1 MRYAKGI
8 CWIGD
13 CRIPANWKEE
23 RPESWF
29 NSGKSK
35 SGNATYDGN
44 LKTLTGTTCGERL
57 HDEGR
62 FTPNLLVC
70 DDMLNDGVV
79 TQYNKTRED
88 KGNYLGGHRK
98 EYVGTTDNDV
108 VKQIKGQFFNDKGTN
123 SRYYDLDKWFDKIID
138 EIQ

>member
-1 MRYAKGI
+1 MRYAKGVM
-8 CWIGD
+8 WLDD
-13 CRIPANWKEE
+13 CRIPTNWEEE
-23 RPESWF
+23 RPPSWF
-29 NSGKSK
+29 NSGKSQ
-35 SGNATYDGN
+35 SGEPTYGGN
-44 LKTLTGTTCGERL
+44 LKSLTTSTIGERL
-57 HDEGR
+57 NTQGR

-70 DDMLNDGVV
+70 DDMLNDGVI

-108 VKQIKGQFFNDKGTN
+108 VKQIKGQFFSDKGSN
-123 SRYYDLDKWFDKIID
+123 SRYYDLDKWFDKVID